1 MRLSSNKDKRT
12 VSTCRN
18 CIGSFCPRQNRLFA
32 RTYVDSP
39 DGYFRSLNL
48 EKGSS
53 VNTGTVHVKS
63 YSFCRASYFI
73 GRVDLSSGE
82 TSSGDSTFG
91 RNDPNSRAMR
101 GWCGCLSFMC
111 KVPLKQERWCIVCLL
126 LSFYANL
133 WVPCVNYCLTP
144 KNDQESQGSML
155 KVDFGSQ
162 LMCIYHVAELAS
174 KQIRVNSVK

>member
-1 MRLSSNKDKRT
+1 MLLSSNKDKRT

-18 CIGSFCPRQNRLFA
+18 CIGSFCPRSVRTDLRRFA
-32 RTYVDSP
+32 RWVFS
-39 DGYFRSLNL
+39 L

-53 VNTGTVHVKS
+53 VNTGTVHERS

-73 GRVDLSSGE
+73 GPVDLSSGE

-144 KNDQESQGSML
+144 KNDHESQGSML